1 MSGGLGCI
9 LPVVPTT
16 EMGLARIAMRD
27 CDSGHVTQGASAAAT
42 VKPQPGPLA
51 PQPLSSVPTVCR
63 AMFQCQEDS
72 TCISLPRVCD
82 QKPDCLNGSD
92 EEQCQEGRGTLQGDQ
107 RGSQEHLLLQRSLSS
122 CSNTGNPLC
131 LRLHVQLSTQRS
143 IHPFIRSPNH
153 PTSSQPSAHPFI
165 QLSNSHPST
174 HLLVSL
180 PPISASEPPFP
191 STVSHKR
198 MFICRSTDLATI
210 SLYTQ
215 LPV

>member
-1 MSGGLGCI
+1 MLHTCLVSSQSVRRDPECLGASDASF
-9 LPVVPTT
+9 LSVPTT
-16 EMGLARIAMRD
+16 EMGFARIAMRI
-27 CDSGHVTQGASAAAT
+27 CDGGHVTQGASAAT

-107 RGSQEHLLLQRSLSS
+107 RGSQPHLLLQRSLSS

-131 LRLHVQLSTQRS
+131 LRLHVQRSTQRS
-143 IHPFIRSPNH
+143 IHPFIHSPIH
-153 PTSSQPSAHPFI
+153 PFTQPSDI
-165 QLSNSHPST
+165 QPAIR
-174 HLLVSL
+174 
-180 PPISASEPPFP
+180 PPIYPA
-191 STVSHKR
+191 V
-198 MFICRSTDLATI
+198 
-210 SLYTQ
+210 
-215 LPV
+215 